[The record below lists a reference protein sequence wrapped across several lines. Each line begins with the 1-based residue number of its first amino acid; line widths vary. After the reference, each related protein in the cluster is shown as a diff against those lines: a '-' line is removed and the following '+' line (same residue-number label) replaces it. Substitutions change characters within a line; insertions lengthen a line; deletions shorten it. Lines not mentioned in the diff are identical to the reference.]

1 MWNKLVLLYTTTI
14 EEGFSNH
21 FSIKDG
27 VRGGLVE
34 IRCRRPTILK
44 KSYFYIE
51 KIIIVITKK
60 LIVDESP
67 PTQKF
72 WLSLWL
78 VYQIFVTYWCEQTCS
93 LGKSRA
99 LSNGCWNWNPLGS
112 QYGSTTK
119 EKL

>member
-1 MWNKLVLLYTTTI
+1 MWNKLVLYTTTI

-27 VRGGLVE
+27 ARGGLVG

-44 KSYFYIE
+44 KSYFCIE
-51 KIIIVITKK
+51 KIIITIITKK

-72 WLSLWL
+72 WLSL
-78 VYQIFVTYWCEQTCS
+78 
-93 LGKSRA
+93 
-99 LSNGCWNWNPLGS
+99 
-112 QYGSTTK
+112 
-119 EKL
+119 